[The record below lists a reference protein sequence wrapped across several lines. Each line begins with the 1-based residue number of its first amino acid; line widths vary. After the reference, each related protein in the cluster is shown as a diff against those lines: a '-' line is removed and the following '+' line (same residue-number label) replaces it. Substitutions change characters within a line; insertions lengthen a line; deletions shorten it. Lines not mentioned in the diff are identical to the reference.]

1 MKKYYRI
8 LKSDV
13 EVKIALRLYLKVFEH
28 HSKLIVKLTDSISNG
43 DTNIDNH
50 DFEKLTDALTEY
62 YGISKSTISYYKR
75 HPEENSLSEESLS
88 SLRYI
93 VDNYLKAKSS
103 VEFIKAQVD
112 QAVFLQSLDQPV
124 AETEAMEV
132 PTND

>member
-1 MKKYYRI
+1 MKRYYKI
-8 LKSDV
+8 LKTDS
-13 EVKIALRLYLKVFEH
+13 EVKVAFSLYIKVFEH

-43 DTNIDNH
+43 DIDIDNK
-50 DFEKLTDALTEY
+50 DFEKLTDSLLEY

-93 VDNYLKAKSS
+93 IDNYLKAKSS

-124 AETEAMEV
+124 AETEPMEV